1 MKIIVTAGGQG
12 TKLWPY
18 SRQEKPK
25 QFQPILGGKST
36 FQYGIEVLLKRYAP
50 EDIYISTKWKFIKY
64 LPEQAPQIPLKNYIV
79 EPDFAKDRGPGEGL
93 AFLRLSMLHPDE
105 PFFVYQSDM
114 IREPEEAFLDMVAE
128 AEVLAKKHKR
138 FITGGVKATAP
149 NMGADYLQLGKQV
162 PSDSNQEVFAIDAFH
177 FRKGTL
183 HETRSLIENFHVV
196 AHWNHTC
203 WYPDL
208 MLDAYKK
215 YRPDW
220 HADLMKIRDVI
231 GKPGE
236 DEAIRGIYQEMEK
249 GPTEDVTRHIMN
261 SGDALAFLLPFRVT
275 DFGTW
280 GSVYDYFV
288 GSDDQGNYKDGKVM
302 TVGTTGSLVKVSDE
316 KKLVAVAGVEDLVI
330 IDTEDVLLVI
340 PKDKIEKIKDIQDGL
355 KDGPEKEYL

>member
-18 SRQEKPK
+18 SRQDKPK
-25 QFQPILGGKST
+25 QFQPIFNGKST
-36 FQYGIEVLLKRYAP
+36 FQYGIETLLKRYAP

-79 EPDFAKDRGPGEGL
+79 EPDFPKDRGPGEGL

-114 IREPEEAFLDMVAE
+114 IREPEDAFLDMVAE

-149 NMGADYLQLGKQV
+149 NMGADYLQLGKQI
-162 PSDSNQEVFAIDAFH
+162 PSDSHQEVFAIDAFH
-177 FRKGTL
+177 FRKGTM

-236 DEAIRGIYQEMEK
+236 DEAIRAIYKEMEK
-249 GPTEDVTRHIMN
+249 GPTEEVTRHIMD
-261 SGDALAFLLPFRVT
+261 SGEALAFLLPFRVT

-280 GSVYDYFV
+280 GTVYDYFID
-288 GSDDQGNYKDGKVM
+288 GDNQGNYKDGQVV
-302 TVGTTGSLVKVSDE
+302 TVDTTGSLVKTTKE
-316 KKLVAVAGVEDLVI
+316 GKLVAVAGVDDLVVV
-330 IDTEDVLLVI
+330 DTDDVLLII
-340 PKDKIEKIKDIQDGL
+340 PKEKIDKIKEIQAQITESEL
-355 KDGPEKEYL
+355 TEYL